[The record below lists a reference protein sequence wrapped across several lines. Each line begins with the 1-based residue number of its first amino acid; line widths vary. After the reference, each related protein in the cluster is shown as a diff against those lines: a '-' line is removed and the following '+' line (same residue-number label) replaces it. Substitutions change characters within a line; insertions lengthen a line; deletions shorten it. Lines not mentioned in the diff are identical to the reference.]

1 MESPLKWIFAKF
13 SPIKTDVNT
22 TRKSSSKDKVVKSP
36 RLRTTPEKKI
46 KKIRLL

>member
-13 SPIKTDVNT
+13 SPIKVDTNT
-22 TRKSSSKDKVVKSP
+22 IRKSSSKDKAPKSP
-36 RLRTTPEKKI
+36 RIRTTPEKKI